1 MIRVEVTEEVL
12 PGRGKIPAKQVVYAH
27 LRNKDGTLPPHP
39 RRMVVPLWEGEQP
52 YKAGAHYT
60 LAPESLY
67 ADKWDSFAVA
77 PKLVVVSPVAGVQP
91 K

>member
-1 MIRVEVTEEVL
+1 MIRVEFTDEVL

-27 LRNKDGTLPPHP
+27 LRNKVGTAAPHP
-39 RRMVVPLWEGEQP
+39 RRMVVALWQGEQP
-52 YKAGAHYT
+52 YQAGDHYT

-77 PKLVVVSPVAGVQP
+77 PKLVVISPVARVPG